1 MSSHFASASFLV
13 LVCVFCL
20 PCTTLYAQSTGDNG
34 QISVLSAQLRDNGNG
49 WELSA
54 EAEIALSREIRQGL
68 ESGVPL
74 QFIVEFSIKR
84 ARTLWLDKTLLESEH
99 RFSLIY
105 YELTRHYRLQS
116 VNTKKSRNY
125 RSLLNA
131 LDDLSHFQ
139 DLLIDRPDGF
149 DGAGSL
155 IGHVSVRL
163 DGKTLPL
170 PLQPLLSSTWRLASE
185 EFTWS
190 LN

>member
-1 MSSHFASASFLV
+1 MSRHFASVLFLV
-13 LVCVFCL
+13 LVSMFWL
-20 PCTTLYAQSTGDNG
+20 PSNSVYGQSATDNG
-34 QISVLSAQLRDNGNG
+34 HISVLSAQLRDSANG

-54 EAEIALSREIRQGL
+54 EVEIVLSREIRQGL

-74 QFIVEFSIKR
+74 QFIVEFNIKR

-139 DLLIDRPDGF
+139 NLVVDRPDDF
-149 DGAGSL
+149 DDVGTLTGQ
-155 IGHVSVRL
+155 VSVRL